1 MAWYV
6 ARDGQTWGP
15 AELEQLRQAA
25 TSGELLPDDLVWQDG
40 MDGWKPASSVP
51 ALWPAKSADSGEPR
65 AAPKA
70 ARRMRLLSRANFA
83 LRHWRGEFSLRTAY
97 WLFGFAGMLVG
108 LAALKGIVDFA
119 LVPPQAAGVAG
130 AYIALLA
137 LSVLVLSIWQVVG
150 VWRSSSRYV
159 RDGGRRNWAGL
170 ARVGVLFGALQLAI
184 GSYSILAPL
193 ALDLPSP
200 GRASGNGQAESGDRL
215 RLLPARGEIELVGK
229 VSYGTSV
236 TFSQF
241 LTAAPKLK
249 RVRSDARGGVVDEA
263 ATVAALIKEHGLETY
278 TSIDCVGVCTI
289 IFLAGSKRY
298 VTKGARLGFHDLG
311 ASGLLD
317 RVVGATSIRSVTA
330 ILRSLDAPSWFL
342 DKVARASATNP
353 WYPSYEQLVAA
364 RIIHGVIEATESV
377 RGGPKAG
384 PGR

>member
-1 MAWYV
+1 VAWYV

-40 MDGWKPASSVP
+40 MDGWKPASSVS

-70 ARRMRLLSRANFA
+70 ARRTRLLSWANFA

-119 LVPPQAAGVAG
+119 LVPPRAAGVAG

-200 GRASGNGQAESGDRL
+200 GGARGGQTESGDRL

-229 VSYGTSV
+229 VSFGTSV

-384 PGR
+384 PGQ